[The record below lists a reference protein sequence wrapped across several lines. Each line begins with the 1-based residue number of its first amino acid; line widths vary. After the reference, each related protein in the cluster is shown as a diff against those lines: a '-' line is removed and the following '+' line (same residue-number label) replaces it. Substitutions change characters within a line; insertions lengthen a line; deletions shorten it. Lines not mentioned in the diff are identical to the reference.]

1 MDVCPKLCSSII
13 LTFPLNV
20 LLQGWIHGEKCVH
33 HSSFFILQLSS
44 KFCNTKAQFSHGSS
58 PTHFLK
64 SVCLICDERCTVCT
78 AHPRQ
83 KPFPRLLRA
92 IIFLLIIKMDPIL
105 CGRGRNLRNQYA
117 AAVSSLCFVLSTD
130 TKEDG

>member
-1 MDVCPKLCSSII
+1 MLSIRNCQLSAVFFSLRLCKYNAVQNSNFLFFYRAWVDVCPKLCSSII

-20 LLQGWIHGEKCVH
+20 LLQGWIRGEKICT
-33 HSSFFILQLSS
+33 SFIIFFILQLSS

-64 SVCLICDERCTVCT
+64 SVCLICDERCT

-83 KPFPRLLRA
+83 KPFP
-92 IIFLLIIKMDPIL
+92 D
-105 CGRGRNLRNQYA
+105 Y
-117 AAVSSLCFVLSTD
+117 
-130 TKEDG
+130 